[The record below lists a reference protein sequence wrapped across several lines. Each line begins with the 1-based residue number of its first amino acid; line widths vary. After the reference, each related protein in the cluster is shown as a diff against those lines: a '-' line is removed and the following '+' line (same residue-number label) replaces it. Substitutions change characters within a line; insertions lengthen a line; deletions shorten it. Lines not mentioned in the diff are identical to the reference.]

1 MNEGTPNNGRPT
13 VPMLAV
19 EPVLMFRASCYCG
32 WWKVTGSSEEE
43 AQVELIQHR
52 AVSICDACKGTT
64 GHDDLTVVHES
75 KRSGAYCATCAPSYA
90 AV

>member
-1 MNEGTPNNGRPT
+1 MTEGTPNNDRPT

-32 WWKVTGSSEEE
+32 WWKVTGSDE
-43 AQVELIQHR
+43 AEAKVELIRHR
-52 AVSICDACKGTT
+52 ANGDCDACKGTT
-64 GHDDLTVVHES
+64 GHDDLILVES
-75 KRSGAYCATCAPSYA
+75 KRPGTYCRSCAPSYA